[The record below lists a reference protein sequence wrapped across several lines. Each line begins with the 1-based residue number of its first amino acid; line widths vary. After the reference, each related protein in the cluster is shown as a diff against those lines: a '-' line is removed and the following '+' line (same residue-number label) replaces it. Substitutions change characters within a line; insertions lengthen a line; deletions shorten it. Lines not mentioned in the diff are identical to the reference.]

1 MEIIYLILGLVIGAL
16 LIYLIIKPKLKQ
28 FETLDES
35 IAKKNEELRA
45 EGHKISEYIST
56 LYDKKNDLTIE
67 LEALKANKEKE
78 NTAFLLLQAEK
89 ENTKNT
95 IEDLKNQANES
106 AKIFEE
112 QTITVAQNNIE
123 QSVEKL
129 RLDFLA
135 AEEAYRQE
143 YQNIIAE
150 CVEDLKRQLAEK
162 ELAIEETTNILNDLI
177 AKTNSAVE
185 ANKRAEEIKNQND
198 FYKLQLSEEDIEEIE
213 KLRSVIPYLRNS
225 EPLNKVIWKVYYEN
239 PYTAL
244 VGRVIGNGTHTGIY
258 KITNIENQ
266 MCYVGQAANLA
277 DRWKQH
283 IKRGIGAETPTKN
296 KLYPAMLKYGVE
308 NFTFEVIEECDRSM
322 LNDRE
327 DYWQDY
333 FHAKDF
339 GYSIK

>member
-16 LIYLIIKPKLKQ
+16 LIYLGFRSKLKQ
-28 FETLDES
+28 VEQIDIE
-35 IAKKNEELRA
+35 IEKENERLRA
-45 EGHKISEYIST
+45 EGYKISEYIST

-67 LEALKANKEKE
+67 LEALKANREKE

-150 CVEDLKRQLAEK
+150 CVEDLKRQLTEK